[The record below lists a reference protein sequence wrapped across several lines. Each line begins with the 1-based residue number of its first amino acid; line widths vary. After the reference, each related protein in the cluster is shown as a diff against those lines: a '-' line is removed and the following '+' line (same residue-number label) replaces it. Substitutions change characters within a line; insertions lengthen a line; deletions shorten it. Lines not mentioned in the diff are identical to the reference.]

1 MQNAQAA
8 RMARCLKTLSDP
20 NRIRILRILVR
31 GEFCVSD
38 LVSQLQVDQPKVSH
52 HLAILRSAGIIRCR
66 RDGRHINY
74 SLFPAVHQRKS
85 GVAGGNGPHGP
96 VDEFNLGDISVSF
109 CFAADAETTSD
120 SAAATS
126 GAGAASSPRTRGS
139 PGAPGPTTVPGTLR
153 VRVGEMQVTA
163 SPAGLEPASASGSA
177 GSGATS
183 TA

>member
-20 NRIRILRILVR
+20 SRIRILRILVR

-38 LVSQLQVDQPKVSH
+38 LVTQLQVDQPKVSH

-85 GVAGGNGPHGP
+85 GAAGGQGA

-109 CFAADAETTSD
+109 SFAAEAEQ
-120 SAAATS
+120 AVGAPVA
-126 GAGAASSPRTRGS
+126 AGA
-139 PGAPGPTTVPGTLR
+139 LR
-153 VRVGEMQVTA
+153 IHAGDMQVAA
-163 SPAGLEPASASGSA
+163 SPAAVGSASVSGSA
-177 GSGATS
+177 ASGATT

>member
-38 LVSQLQVDQPKVSH
+38 LVAQLQIDQPKVSH

-74 SLFPAVHQRKS
+74 SLWPAVHSPKP
-85 GVAGGNGPHGP
+85 GAAGQM
-96 VDEFNLGDISVSF
+96 DEFNLGEISVAFNFVSEAE
-109 CFAADAETTSD
+109 AAEGQP
-120 SAAATS
+120 SAS
-126 GAGAASSPRTRGS
+126 GAP
-139 PGAPGPTTVPGTLR
+139 APVR
-153 VRVGEMQVTA
+153 VRVGEMQGAT
-163 SPAGLEPASASGSA
+163 SPAAAAPASGS
-177 GSGATS
+177 GSTSGATS
-183 TA
+183 S

>member
-1 MQNAQAA
+1 
-8 RMARCLKTLSDP
+8 MARCLKTLSDP

-38 LVSQLQVDQPKVSH
+38 LVAQLQVDQPKVSH

-85 GVAGGNGPHGP
+85 GAAGGHGA

-109 CFAADAETTSD
+109 SFAADGEE
-120 SAAATS
+120 
-126 GAGAASSPRTRGS
+126 AGAPVAAGASRI
-139 PGAPGPTTVPGTLR
+139 
-153 VRVGEMQVTA
+153 RVGDMPVAA
-163 SPAGLEPASASGSA
+163 SPAAAGPTAVSGSA
-177 GSGATS
+177 ASGATT

>member
-31 GEFCVSD
+31 GEFCVSE
-38 LVSQLQVDQPKVSH
+38 LVAQLQVDQPKVSH

-85 GVAGGNGPHGP
+85 GAAGGHGA

-109 CFAADAETTSD
+109 SFAAEAEE
-120 SAAATS
+120 A
-126 GAGAASSPRTRGS
+126 AGAPVAA
-139 PGAPGPTTVPGTLR
+139 GALR
-153 VRVGEMQVTA
+153 IRVGDMQVTP
-163 SPAGLEPASASGSA
+163 SPAAVVPGSA
-177 GSGATS
+177 AS
-183 TA
+183 TTTA

>member
-1 MQNAQAA
+1 MQTAQAA

-38 LVSQLQVDQPKVSH
+38 LVSELAVDQPKVSH

-85 GVAGGNGPHGP
+85 GANGPM
-96 VDEFNLGDISVSF
+96 DEFNLGDITVSF
-109 CFAADAETTSD
+109 SFMADTETAAAAGAAGPAATAPGTQRIRMGDVQVSASPSAGAPL
-120 SAAATS
+120 SAAA
-126 GAGAASSPRTRGS
+126 GAGAGAGTGAGS
-139 PGAPGPTTVPGTLR
+139 PAPLSGGP
-153 VRVGEMQVTA
+153 
-163 SPAGLEPASASGSA
+163 SPSGH
-177 GSGATS
+177 
-183 TA
+183 

>member
-38 LVSQLQVDQPKVSH
+38 LVAQLQVDQPKVSH

-85 GVAGGNGPHGP
+85 GTGGP

-109 CFAADAETTSD
+109 SFLADTEEPA
-120 SAAATS
+120 AAATNAAPSAGPTVRMRS
-126 GAGAASSPRTRGS
+126 GELAAAS
-139 PGAPGPTTVPGTLR
+139 GPST
-153 VRVGEMQVTA
+153 
-163 SPAGLEPASASGSA
+163 A
-177 GSGATS
+177 GSGAPQGSAIPGAGATT